1 MMDPDQYTLLE
12 PHFDMPEGTLVFW
25 IRMGIDGQVVTSLNK
40 EGTELRMVPVHKLK
54 IRIH

>member
-1 MMDPDQYTLLE
+1 MDPDQYTLLE

-54 IRIH
+54 IRVH